1 MTGLLVSS
9 KVKALS
15 KTFGFSPEVVTK
27 IVDIYGLWR
36 TERILSL
43 LKKPGK
49 RYFLR
54 VNTLKASR
62 DEAKTRLEEEGI
74 TAHVFPYLKDTLYI
88 SVKGPFE
95 VRVQEKKVV
104 ADKAAAESVYM
115 GANLYAPGVI
125 TAKRVKAGDR
135 VTVVDPRGF
144 PVAEGIAEIDGD
156 EMENISKGLAVRT
169 IRSVYKV
176 PSIRELKVY
185 REGLIYDQSL
195 PSILAVHILSP
206 KEWWRVVDMCAAPGG
221 KATHAAQLMND
232 KGEVL
237 AIDRSREKVKKI
249 EENKNRLGIR
259 SIKTFIRDSRYL
271 DLEEEFHNVD
281 AVILDPPCSSL
292 GVRPKLYY
300 ERGLED
306 IKSLSKYQ
314 RQFLSVASKIVKKG
328 GFVLYST
335 CTLTLEENE
344 ANMWWAYKFLR
355 LKPIAQGLFLGTR
368 GFSMG
373 SLEGYLFQR
382 FDPHL
387 HDTPGFFI
395 SLLVKG

>member
-15 KTFGFSPEVVTK
+15 KAFGFSPEVVTK

>member
-36 TERILSL
+36 TERILSS

-95 VRVQEKKVV
+95 VRVLEKKVV

-156 EMENISKGLAVRT
+156 EMESIPKGLAVRT

>member
-1 MTGLLVSS
+1 
-9 KVKALS
+9 
-15 KTFGFSPEVVTK
+15 
-27 IVDIYGLWR
+27 
-36 TERILSL
+36 
-43 LKKPGK
+43 
-49 RYFLR
+49 
-54 VNTLKASR
+54 
-62 DEAKTRLEEEGI
+62 
-74 TAHVFPYLKDTLYI
+74 
-88 SVKGPFE
+88 
-95 VRVQEKKVV
+95 
-104 ADKAAAESVYM
+104 M

-125 TAKRVKAGDR
+125 NAKHVRAGDR

-156 EMENISKGLAVRT
+156 EMESISKGLAVRT

-185 REGLIYDQSL
+185 REGLIHDQSL

-292 GVRPKLYY
+292 EVRPKLYY

>member
-36 TERILSL
+36 TERILSS

-156 EMENISKGLAVRT
+156 EMESIPKGLAVRT

-185 REGLIYDQSL
+185 REGLIHDQSL